1 MTSALEVVCAALHTF
16 ARRGPKVCVRE
27 HSRRSRVTYAR
38 AVVRRPRP
46 ESKEVC
52 MLRRLS
58 VVVCVPRELFE
69 KAACLI
75 VTSSVTTVAGASK
88 GFAR

>member
-1 MTSALEVVCAALHTF
+1 
-16 ARRGPKVCVRE
+16 
-27 HSRRSRVTYAR
+27 
-38 AVVRRPRP
+38 
-46 ESKEVC
+46 